1 MLHVILTILKILG
14 IIILILLALIVLI
27 LVLVLFVPVR
37 CRISGSYIKD
47 KTEPYVKVDMSWLLH
62 LVLYR
67 LIYQGGIKENNLK
80 IFGIKVYPKENNSES
95 YKKDKKDKSKADEK
109 VEFEVTEE
117 SACEE
122 EQVSSQDEPL
132 NIDDKS
138 DTVNQEVIEE
148 TDDNK
153 LLEERSI
160 FDKIK
165 DIIDNILNKIRLFF
179 ENFTDKIKSKYTEVK
194 EKATGFIKKA
204 TDVRSFIQDAEN
216 VEALKDVLIGVKNLL
231 VHMRPRKVK
240 INGELG
246 FEDPS
251 VTGQIFGILGFLSAY
266 YDGCLNIKANFEEPV
281 IDIEFDIKGRLT
293 LVYAIFIVVRLMM
306 NKRIRKWV
314 FRK

>member
-14 IIILILLALIVLI
+14 IIILILLALIL
-27 LVLVLFVPVR
+27 LVLALVLLVPVR
-37 CRISGSYIKD
+37 CRISGSYKKD

-95 YKKDKKDKSKADEK
+95 YKKGKKDKSKAGEK
-109 VEFEVTEE
+109 VKPEDTGE
-117 SACEE
+117 SAREE
-122 EQVSSQDEPL
+122 EQISGQEGSSKIE
-132 NIDDKS
+132 DKS
-138 DTVNQEVIEE
+138 ASVNQETIEE
-148 TDDNK
+148 TDDTK
-153 LLEERSI
+153 VSEERSI
-160 FDKIK
+160 FEKIK
-165 DIIDNILNKIRLFF
+165 DIIYNILNKIRLFF
-179 ENFTDKIKSKYTEVK
+179 ESFTDKIKSKYTEVK

-251 VTGQIFGILGFLSAY
+251 VTGQIFGILGFLSTY
-266 YDGCLNIKANFEEPV
+266 YDGCLNIKANFEEQV

-293 LVYAIFIVVRLMM
+293 VVYAVFILARLMM
-306 NKRIRKWV
+306 NKTIRKWV